1 VAVALEF
8 ALPGEISLLPWWT
21 GFQFVVFDLLTGL
34 EVGLLLHLASVIPQP
49 ARWFTSSRWLPAGYY
64 VIGAAIAG
72 VTALSTILT
81 ELEARAPV
89 FLDDI
94 GVVFINSWV
103 LPIWSATVAGILAHQ
118 VVSAPTKR
126 ARSQAILIFLG
137 ILPWMG
143 YQVVYQ
149 YVVPMGDA
157 APGWLAGLQTV
168 VLLIFPLTVF
178 IAIFKFHLLD
188 IEFVLRR
195 GLAFVLVTAAMVAL
209 FGTVFGLGTVF
220 FGSMSD
226 PTGSSVAALSVGML
240 ALGLLFAPVRA
251 GVQRLVDRRFF
262 PESLKMTEL
271 LSELAAELPSLGS
284 LPAMARHLV
293 AEVDRVFGVS
303 NATLLVADPD
313 SGMMISLASSAVDLD
328 HRFGQTL
335 LIEPDDPGLRLL
347 ERGGRPLPADQVAGA
362 SSALARRLHAFDAEL
377 VVGLTSR
384 EALVGV
390 LLLGP
395 KVGGERF
402 RSSEI
407 EMLNLFSHAAATV
420 VENVRLFESATYESL
435 TGLLRRETII
445 DKLVAELQ
453 RSTRYGR
460 PLSVG
465 MVDID
470 HFKRIND
477 SYGHLAGDA
486 LLKHV
491 ARELDNGLRT
501 TDSIG
506 RYGGEEF
513 LFVLPET
520 DLESARVV
528 AEKLRSAIDDM
539 ESPLDDEPGARV
551 TVSIGLASV
560 DHEGCDEMTAEHM
573 ILLADQALLEAKRTG
588 RNKVVSGPAAAA

>member
-1 VAVALEF
+1 
-8 ALPGEISLLPWWT
+8 
-21 GFQFVVFDLLTGL
+21 
-34 EVGLLLHLASVIPQP
+34 
-49 ARWFTSSRWLPAGYY
+49 
-64 VIGAAIAG
+64 
-72 VTALSTILT
+72 
-81 ELEARAPV
+81 
-89 FLDDI
+89 
-94 GVVFINSWV
+94 
-103 LPIWSATVAGILAHQ
+103 
-118 VVSAPTKR
+118 
-126 ARSQAILIFLG
+126 
-137 ILPWMG
+137 
-143 YQVVYQ
+143 
-149 YVVPMGDA
+149 
-157 APGWLAGLQTV
+157 
-168 VLLIFPLTVF
+168 
-178 IAIFKFHLLD
+178 
-188 IEFVLRR
+188 
-195 GLAFVLVTAAMVAL
+195 
-209 FGTVFGLGTVF
+209 
-220 FGSMSD
+220 
-226 PTGSSVAALSVGML
+226 
-240 ALGLLFAPVRA
+240 
-251 GVQRLVDRRFF
+251 
-262 PESLKMTEL
+262 
-271 LSELAAELPSLGS
+271 
-284 LPAMARHLV
+284 
-293 AEVDRVFGVS
+293 
-303 NATLLVADPD
+303 
-313 SGMMISLASSAVDLD
+313 
-328 HRFGQTL
+328 
-335 LIEPDDPGLRLL
+335 
-347 ERGGRPLPADQVAGA
+347 
-362 SSALARRLHAFDAEL
+362 
-377 VVGLTSR
+377 
-384 EALVGV
+384 V

-402 RSSEI
+402 HSSEI

-445 DKLVAELQ
+445 DKLAAELQ

-520 DLESARVV
+520 DLESAMVV